1 MTASED
7 VLRKR
12 YTTRLAVTGDTT
24 PYEIV
29 ITHENEVASRGLISI
44 AELVLVTLSQ
54 DFEPFGNRTTGMIWP
69 RGGARSTCRE
79 EEQIH

>member
-44 AELVLVTLSQ
+44 AELVLDTSVLSP
-54 DFEPFGNRTTGMIWP
+54 EEAAELITSAAMKR
-69 RGGARSTCRE
+69 RSAV
-79 EEQIH
+79 